1 MTNLEK
7 LQNRIPLDSVC
18 LIENEKNLRYFL
30 EFNIDTGYLL
40 VTRENAYFITDFR
53 YIEVARKN
61 LKDFEIKV
69 ILQEN
74 LKQNIK
80 DILQNENAKK
90 LYLETSYQTVSKS
103 EYFKSIT
110 EIVSTENTLDKL
122 IGELRII
129 KNEYEVEQIK
139 KAQKI
144 TDDAFSHILSYIKE
158 GVSEK
163 ELALEIEFFMRKNGA
178 EGVSFDLITISGQ
191 NTSLPHGVPSDKKL
205 KKGEFITMD
214 IGCKVNGYCSD
225 MTRTVAL
232 GEPSDEMK
240 KVYNIVL
247 QAQLKA
253 LKTVKSGIT
262 ASSVDFAA
270 RDLIDKNGF
279 ENCFGHATGHGVGL
293 DIHEEPRV
301 STKSDTIL
309 QSGMIITIEPGIY
322 LQDKFGVRIEDM
334 VMVTDDGCY
343 NFTKSNKELIV
354 L

>member
-1 MTNLEK
+1 MENFIDAK
-7 LQNRIPLDSVC
+7 NVSFYYDG
-18 LIENEKNLRYFL
+18 ENE
-30 EFNIDTGYLL
+30 
-40 VTRENAYFITDFR
+40 
-53 YIEVARKN
+53 
-61 LKDFEIKV
+61 
-69 ILQEN
+69 
-74 LKQNIK
+74 
-80 DILQNENAKK
+80 
-90 LYLETSYQTVSKS
+90 
-103 EYFKSIT
+103 
-110 EIVSTENTLDKL
+110 
-122 IGELRII
+122 
-129 KNEYEVEQIK
+129 
-139 KAQKI
+139 
-144 TDDAFSHILSYIKE
+144 
-158 GVSEK
+158 SEK
-163 ELALEIEFFMRKNGA
+163 IIVLRG
-178 EGVSFDLITISGQ
+178 ISL
-191 NTSLPHGVPSDKKL
+191 SV

-253 LKTVKSGIT
+253 LKTVKSGIA

-270 RDLIDKNGF
+270 RDLINKNGF

-309 QSGMIITIEPGIY
+309 QSGMIITVEPGIY

>member
-1 MTNLEK
+1 M
-7 LQNRIPLDSVC
+7 P
-18 LIENEKNLRYFL
+18 
-30 EFNIDTGYLL
+30 
-40 VTRENAYFITDFR
+40 
-53 YIEVARKN
+53 
-61 LKDFEIKV
+61 
-69 ILQEN
+69 
-74 LKQNIK
+74 
-80 DILQNENAKK
+80 
-90 LYLETSYQTVSKS
+90 QT
-103 EYFKSIT
+103 
-110 EIVSTENTLDKL
+110 
-122 IGELRII
+122 
-129 KNEYEVEQIK
+129 
-139 KAQKI
+139 
-144 TDDAFSHILSYIKE
+144 FSHILSYIKE

-178 EGVSFDLITISGQ
+178 EGVSFDLITISGK

-301 STKSDTIL
+301 STKSDTVL